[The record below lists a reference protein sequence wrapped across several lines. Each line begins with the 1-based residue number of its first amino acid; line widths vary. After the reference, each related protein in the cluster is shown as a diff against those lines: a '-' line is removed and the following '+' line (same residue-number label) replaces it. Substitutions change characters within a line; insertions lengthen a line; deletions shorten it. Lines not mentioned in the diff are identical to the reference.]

1 MEWDYPILEEQLNKS
16 LNSDEKTTVQ
26 TFAEYVCGFSVLIWL
41 PSSYYLHAHPLLKGQ
56 LI

>member
-16 LNSDEKTTVQ
+16 LNSDEKTTEQ
-26 TFAEYVCGFSVLIWL
+26 TYADNVCAYTVLIWL
-41 PSSYYLHAHPLLKGQ
+41 PSSYYLHAHPLLKVQ